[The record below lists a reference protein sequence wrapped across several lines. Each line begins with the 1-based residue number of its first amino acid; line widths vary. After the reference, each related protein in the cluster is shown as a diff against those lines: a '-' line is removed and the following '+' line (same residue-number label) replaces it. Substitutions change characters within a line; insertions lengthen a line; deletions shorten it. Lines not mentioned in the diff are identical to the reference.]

1 MTNIIDFNAIAKKGV
16 EAFET
21 GPRRTGKL
29 LACPCGSITFT
40 VHEGG
45 PLQCAN
51 PQCNCFVQDFICRRV
66 E

>member
-1 MTNIIDFNAIAKKGV
+1 MGDLIDFDAIAKKGV
-16 EAFET
+16 KAFES
-21 GPRRTGKL
+21 GPKRTGKL

-45 PLQCAN
+45 PLQCAE
-51 PQCNCFVQDFICRRV
+51 CGCFVQDMICRRV